1 MVPGHGN
8 KHFHTRTCL
17 KIAFELLSLACP
29 TKMKPIL
36 PMKRLLTLAFLLAS
50 ALVSYAQ
57 LSPEMDAYLRAFPQ
71 RASFNIHSY
80 EFLPLKD
87 TPAPRGFKPFYI
99 SHYGRHG
106 SRSHSSD
113 EPYVL
118 LRDCLQAAAAEG
130 IITPSGDSLLAC
142 AIQMIGLHDGMDGRL
157 TPRGAREHEQLARR
171 MYQRYPEVFRHGEVH
186 ALSSDV
192 RRCLVSMSAFT
203 SALRACK
210 GDLVMTWDC
219 GVKYQRFIASNSGSE
234 IKEKARAVV
243 RGPLTDIPIDTVA
256 VFARFFTDP
265 VRGMALAGARRPFVS
280 AIFSLAQFAEAYD
293 IEENR
298 FSFLPWDA
306 VTTAYAR
313 HALNFYLG
321 HCNSAPFGDER
332 MPRARPLVME
342 IVRKADQAIAG
353 APVAA
358 DLIFGH
364 DLPFLALCSYFG
376 LEGYGYP
383 RLTAEEAYRS
393 WNGTLHCPFAANLQ
407 IIFYKN
413 RKGTVL
419 VKFLTNEQETLIPE
433 LEAFSGPYYK
443 WEDVKAYIN
452 Y

>member
-1 MVPGHGN
+1 MG
-8 KHFHTRTCL
+8 K
-17 KIAFELLSLACP
+17 
-29 TKMKPIL
+29 
-36 PMKRLLTLAFLLAS
+36 KRFLILAFLLAS
-50 ALVSYAQ
+50 SLVSYAQ

-71 RASFNIHSY
+71 RAAFNIHSY

-113 EPYVL
+113 KPYVL
-118 LRDCLQAAAAEG
+118 LRDCLQAASEEG

-142 AIQMIGLHDGMDGRL
+142 AKQMIALHDGMDGRL

-186 ALSSDV
+186 ALSSEV
-192 RRCLVSMSAFT
+192 VRCLVSMAAFT
-203 SALRACK
+203 SALKSCRS
-210 GDLVMTWDC
+210 DLTITFDC
-219 GVKYQRFIASNSGSE
+219 GGKYQRIISPKFPSDVMKKASGV
-234 IKEKARAVV
+234 AH
-243 RGPLTDIPIDTVA
+243 GPLTDIPIDTMA
-256 VFARFFTDP
+256 VFSRFFKDP
-265 VRGMALAGARRPFVS
+265 VLGKALAGKPRTFVS

-313 HALNFYLG
+313 HALSFYLG
-321 HCNSAPFGDER
+321 RCNSVPFGDEHLQW
-332 MPRARPLVME
+332 ATPLVME
-342 IVRKADQAIAG
+342 VVRKADEAIAG

-358 DLIFGH
+358 DLRFGH
-364 DLPFLALCSYFG
+364 DLPFLALCSCFG

-407 IIFYKN
+407 IVFYKN
-413 RKGTVL
+413 RKGDVL
-419 VKFLTNEQETLIPE
+419 VKFLTNERETLIPE
-433 LEAFSGPYYK
+433 LDAFSGPYYR
-443 WEDVKAYIN
+443 WEDVKEYVSRF
-452 Y
+452 